1 MCDSGRMRQCVTVGQ
16 WQSVAVCCSG
26 SVTVLIY
33 HKMILVLLRWLLLQ
47 DQSPR
52 AHGCV
57 PAVSG
62 LCLMSRCP
70 LCPLLRKQHES
81 EEGESHRRHKH
92 KKNKRSKEEKEASE
106 DGAQEGEE
114 QDTKE

>member
-47 DQSPR
+47 DQSPIPMSVSLLGQ
-52 AHGCV
+52 GCV
-57 PAVSG
+57 
-62 LCLMSRCP
+62 
-70 LCPLLRKQHES
+70 
-81 EEGESHRRHKH
+81 
-92 KKNKRSKEEKEASE
+92 
-106 DGAQEGEE
+106 
-114 QDTKE
+114 